1 MAISLAFTA
10 GWAAPVA
17 AEPPMRP
24 LPASITGEAPSRTI
38 YYQKNSKPAA
48 NTGIRTTD
56 WQDPQPDSGT
66 IPLPPSVLAVI
77 ERSKLDRIESRDLFA
92 LQSEA
97 QIKKEILRE
106 SGGNSIYGQFP
117 TDYKK
122 LTDLEYKGRS
132 FEPICKLVEPNFV
145 CHRRLYFEEKNSERY
160 AWELGPLQPITSTMC
175 FLADL
180 CTLPYHFGTRPC
192 DRWECS
198 AGKCLPGDPTPYLL
212 YPVEFSVTGAL
223 LQAGTVVGLAALIP

>member
-10 GWAAPVA
+10 ASAGPVA
-17 AEPPMRP
+17 AEPPLKP
-24 LPASITGEAPSRTI
+24 LPASITGDTLSRTI
-38 YYQKNSKPAA
+38 YYQKNSSTPGR
-48 NTGIRTTD
+48 NGIRTTD

-77 ERSKLDRIESRDLFA
+77 ERSKLERIDRKDLFA
-92 LQSEA
+92 LKSES
-97 QIKKEILRE
+97 EINREIVRE
-106 SGGNSIYGQFP
+106 SGDKSIYGQFP

-122 LTDLEYKGRS
+122 SDLEFKGRS
-132 FEPICKLVEPNFV
+132 FEARCKLVEPNFV
-145 CHRRLYFEEKNSERY
+145 CHRRLYFEERNSERQ

-175 FLADL
+175 FLGDFF
-180 CTLPYHFGTRPC
+180 TMPYHFATRPC

-212 YPVEFSVTGAL
+212 YPVEFSASGGL
-223 LQAGTVVGLAALIP
+223 WEAGVIIGLAALIP